1 MPTEDI
7 LKPVSEWHSVR
18 GYHTLTRDQKKR
30 LKAGKSIYERDKVVE
45 PYTVNK
51 GEFVECSSRKT

>member
-51 GEFVECSSRKT
+51 GEFV